1 MSREYYRIKDK
12 SRETFLNAS
21 ARRTMSSGELQPLQS
36 LLSDVVKRLAVLEA
50 KSGITPAAGAAP
62 AQASTAAVVAEEES
76 PAVVAYDVHVA
87 NAVVPFSAACKEI
100 GLEEIGSLVEEAW
113 AGIRTIVVAASKS
126 QKPKDPNAAI
136 LPMLKKTQQAVTQV
150 NQKRLD
156 RRFDHHQKATVEMLI
171 AISWIV
177 VAPPGPTPFSHVKET
192 VGSSDF
198 YNNKVRKEYKGK
210 DAKHILFCDT
220 LKALILDLAAY
231 VKEYHLSG
239 LSWNARGVPFDAS
252 AATATTLAPKKP
264 AAPVAAAAA
273 ATGGGLFSELVG
285 KRTEAGDSAA
295 TGLRKV
301 SKDQQ
306 TWRKEFKG
314 DGAAPVAAASKA
326 PKAVPVVVVAPT
338 KARGPPKV
346 EYQTRGFKWVVE
358 NQTKDSNPNGLVT
371 LDIQDPKQQVYIYKC
386 DGATIDIKGKVKSIV
401 LDACVKTNVLFDSA
415 ISTCEFVNCKRIKA
429 QTRGLCPSFVIDKTD
444 GIVVYLSEESLGTSF
459 VTSKSSEMNVSFPDG
474 EEQKETPIPEQFV
487 HKLVNGSVT
496 SQVSDLYS

>member
-12 SRETFLNAS
+12 DRETSLNAS
-21 ARRTMSSGELQPLQS
+21 ARRNMSSGELEPLQS
-36 LLSDVVKRLAVLEA
+36 LLSDVVKRLEALEA
-50 KSGITPAAGAAP
+50 KSGITPA
-62 AQASTAAVVAEEES
+62 QVSTSAAVVIEEDEES
-76 PAVVAYDVHVA
+76 PAVVAYDAHVQK
-87 NAVVPFSAACKEI
+87 AVVPFSAACKEI
-100 GLEEIGSLVEEAW
+100 GLEDVGSLVEEAW
-113 AGIRTIVVAASKS
+113 AGIRSIVVVASKS

-136 LPMLKKTQQAVTQV
+136 QPLLKKTQQAVTQV

-156 RRFDHHQKATVEMLI
+156 RKFDRVYHQKATVEMLI

-198 YNNKVRKEYKGK
+198 YSNKVRKEYKGK
-210 DAKHILFCDT
+210 DAAHIAFCDT

-239 LSWNARGVPFDAS
+239 LSWNARGAPFDAS
-252 AATATTLAPKKP
+252 AATATPAPNKP

-273 ATGGGLFSELVG
+273 AGGGAGLFSELVG

-314 DGAAPVAAASKA
+314 DGAAPVVVSKA
-326 PKAVPVVVVAPT
+326 PNKAVPVAVVAAT
-338 KARGPPKV
+338 KPRGSPKV

-386 DGATIDIKGKVKSIV
+386 DGATIDVKGKVKSIV
-401 LDACVKTNVLFDSA
+401 LDSCVKTNILFDSA
-415 ISTCEFVNCKRIKA
+415 ISTCEFVNCKRMKA

-474 EEQKETPIPEQFV
+474 QDQKERPIPEQFV
-487 HKLVNGSVT
+487 HKLVNGSIT
-496 SQVSDLYS
+496 SDVSDLYH